1 MLPFKLVFH
10 PKFNVDLGPHVFPAQ
25 KYRLVRE
32 RLLETGVAA
41 EADFVEPAPATDA
54 DVLRVHTR

>member
-1 MLPFKLVFH
+1 MLPFRLVFH
-10 PKFNVDLGPHVFPAQ
+10 PSFTVDLGLHVFPAH

-32 RLLETGVAA
+32 RLLETGAA
-41 EADFVEPAPATDA
+41 DHGDFVTPRPATDE